1 MTTREEYAEAAEW
14 FDFNASETRNN
25 VEHFNGPDRKSFES
39 LAVHQELAARVLRQ
53 LAEGAV
59 LCKKHTDI
67 RHTDERAIVTYTYIP
82 IEEQPT
88 AATETALWSRDPHE
102 Q

>member
-1 MTTREEYAEAAEW
+1 MPVEGVCMTTKSEYAEAAKWIQTWQVDVAE
-14 FDFNASETRNN
+14 DGMVPT
-25 VEHFNGPDRKSFES
+25 PYI
-39 LAVHQELAARVLRQ
+39 LAVRVLRQ

-59 LCKKHTDI
+59 LCEKVVPTF
-67 RHTDERAIVTYTYIP
+67 REPFYRP

-88 AATETALWSRDPHE
+88 AATETALWSRDIHE